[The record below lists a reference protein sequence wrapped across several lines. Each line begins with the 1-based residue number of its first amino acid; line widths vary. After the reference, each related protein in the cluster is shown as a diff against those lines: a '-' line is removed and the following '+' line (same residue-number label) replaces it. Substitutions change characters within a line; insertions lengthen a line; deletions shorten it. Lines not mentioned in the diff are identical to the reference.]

1 MSYGCLRMHL
11 LARTYLA
18 DPTMTQTFFAH
29 FSCRT
34 VSEMNSVLRKDY
46 DVECTGSSWWILALI
61 STLGATVISVG
72 FPLGMGLWMRRDMS
86 KELRKV
92 RHEGKG
98 RAAAYRDFRR
108 KFSYISVRD

>member
-1 MSYGCLRMHL
+1 M
-11 LARTYLA
+11 
-18 DPTMTQTFFAH
+18 
-29 FSCRT
+29 
-34 VSEMNSVLRKDY
+34 LRKDY
-46 DVECTGSSWWILALI
+46 DIECTGSSWWILALI
-61 STLGATVISVG
+61 STLGVTVISVG

-92 RHEGKG
+92 RHESKG